1 MLCGVVLLVPQDV
14 PLVFLLPRAVFIS
27 SLSTLFAPVAPNIDA
42 AVGVHDAIYSHVQ
55 LKFNARGSVIFPLS
69 FPSSLPHVIQ
79 RPSKSHILVIESSTC
94 ETHDSCDYSY
104 MRESDVYVTIAST
117 TDTETTAATR

>member
-1 MLCGVVLLVPQDV
+1 MLCGVVILVPQDV

-27 SLSTLFAPVAPNIDA
+27 SLRTCHPPHRRCSRSPR
-42 AVGVHDAIYSHVQ
+42 AIYSHVQ
-55 LKFNARGSVIFPLS
+55 LKFNGRGSVIFPLS

-79 RPSKSHILVIESSTC
+79 RPSKSHILVIEPSTC